1 MRILEA
7 IPKEIHFLTE
17 FSFVE
22 LSHLKTILDNMVF
35 NYDSSILEHAEAKIY
50 LESIL
55 YPTIKEAIERLLK
68 D

>member
-50 LESIL
+50 LESTL